1 MKNKTLYP
9 TRLALA
15 LLAAGAI
22 GGAGITAAVG
32 SAHAQNAPQATQTQ
46 PQQQAQPQAQ
56 AAVGTVTPPNFAQIT
71 REYGPAVV
79 NISVSGLRKVS
90 AADDD
95 DNPLAQFFG
104 GQFPGMIPG
113 GPNVTREV
121 PVRGEGSGFI
131 ISPDGVILT
140 NAHVVKDAKEVV
152 VKMTDRREYHAK
164 VLGADP
170 QTDVAVIK
178 IDAKNLPV
186 VRIGDVNALSVG
198 DWVLA
203 IGSPYGLENT
213 ATAGIVSAK
222 GRSLPDDTSVP
233 FIQTDVAVN
242 PGNSGG
248 PLFNDRGQVVGIN
261 SQIYTRT
268 GGFQGLSFSIPI
280 DVAYKIKDQIL
291 AHGKVEHAKLGVMAQ
306 EVNQDLA
313 DSFKL
318 DSPTGALIANVEKG
332 SAAEKAGVKPGDI
345 VREIDGRAIVSSG
358 DLAAV
363 INLATPGQKI
373 KLDVWRD
380 GKHETLTATL
390 GTLSKSDSVASDGT
404 QGPSQGKLG
413 LALRR
418 LTPDEREQADTDGL
432 LVQQASGPA
441 AKAGIQRG
449 DVILSVN
456 GVAARSVEQVREAL
470 TKAGKTVAL
479 LVQRGDSKIFVPV
492 QIG

>member
-22 GGAGITAAVG
+22 GGAGISAAVG
-32 SAHAQNAPQATQTQ
+32 SAHAQSAPQATQAQ
-46 PQQQAQPQAQ
+46 QQGPQQAQP
-56 AAVGTVTPPNFAQIT
+56 AVGTVTPPNFAQIT

-90 AADDD
+90 AADDE

-104 GQFPGMIPG
+104 GQFPGMMPG

-121 PVRGEGSGFI
+121 PIRGEGSGFI

-152 VKMTDRREYHAK
+152 VKLTDRREFHAK

-178 IDAKNLPV
+178 IEAKNLPV
-186 VRIGDVNALSVG
+186 VRIGDVGALSVG

-291 AHGKVEHAKLGVMAQ
+291 AHGTVEHAKLGVMAQ

-332 SAAEKAGVKPGDI
+332 SAAEKAGLRPGDI
-345 VREIDGRAIVSSG
+345 VRAIDGRPIISSG

-373 KLDVWRD
+373 DLDVWRD
-380 GKHETLTATL
+380 GKRETLTASL
-390 GTLSKSDSVASDGT
+390 GTLSKGDAVASNGD
-404 QGPSQGKLG
+404 QGPSHGKLG

>member
-22 GGAGITAAVG
+22 GGAGISAAVG
-32 SAHAQNAPQATQTQ
+32 SAHAQNAPQATQAQ
-46 PQQQAQPQAQ
+46 QQGPQQAQP
-56 AAVGTVTPPNFAQIT
+56 AVGTVTPPNFAQIT

-104 GQFPGMIPG
+104 GQFPGMMPG

-121 PVRGEGSGFI
+121 PIRGEGSGFI

-152 VKMTDRREYHAK
+152 VKLTDRREFHAK

-178 IDAKNLPV
+178 IEAKNLPV
-186 VRIGDVNALSVG
+186 VRVGDVNALSVG

-332 SAAEKAGVKPGDI
+332 SAAEKAGLKPGDI
-345 VREIDGRAIVSSG
+345 VRAIDGRPIVSSG

-363 INLATPGQKI
+363 INLAAPGQKI
-373 KLDVWRD
+373 DLDVWRD
-380 GKHETLTATL
+380 GKRETMTASL
-390 GTLSKSDSVASDGT
+390 GTLSKDDAVASNGD
-404 QGPSQGKLG
+404 QGPSHGKLG